1 MGFKIAMMTLDGG
14 RIGIAGQAIGIA
26 QNSFDTAVDYAL
38 KRNSF
43 GQPIAKHQMIQ
54 SKLADMVR
62 CNSSNF
68 PTYSVFYNPLT
79 YV

>member
-54 SKLADMVR
+54 SKLADMVMLL
-62 CNSSNF
+62 F
-68 PTYSVFYNPLT
+68 
-79 YV
+79 